1 MALNKHVSIYFLF
14 PDIIIVHLIILI
26 LNCFIFSQISTI
38 ILQFSKLRMLEKEDT
53 GDETFPYFPTLGQA
67 E

>member
-53 GDETFPYFPTLGQA
+53 DDETFPYFPTLGQA

>member
-14 PDIIIVHLIILI
+14 PDIVIVHLIILI
-26 LNCFIFSQISTI
+26 LDCFIFSQIFTI
-38 ILQFSKLRMLEKEDT
+38 ILQFSKLCMLEKEDT

>member
-1 MALNKHVSIYFLF
+1 MALNKHASIYFLF
-14 PDIIIVHLIILI
+14 PDIITVHLIILI

-38 ILQFSKLRMLEKEDT
+38 ILQFSKLEKEDT